1 MTLASAP
8 PVCLRVPGRSLVLV
22 AGLPGA
28 GKSTLL
34 ATLPPE
40 PSTVVLDSEDT
51 RARLVRRLPVGTPY
65 PLYRWAVHLLHRLS
79 VVLAALAGPDTVVVH
94 LPSTSERVRSAVR
107 LLARCGGRS
116 AHLVWVHAEPADALA
131 GQHVRGR
138 VVRGRAFAEHVT
150 RAGDVAGRLRRDGP
164 PAGWESARVLDR
176 SCAHRGLRV
185 AK

>member
-8 PVCLRVPGRSLVLV
+8 PVRLHVPGRTLVLV

-40 PSTVVLDSEDT
+40 DSTVVLDSERT
-51 RARLVRRLPVGTPY
+51 RALLVRRLPAGTPY

-94 LPSTSERVRSAVR
+94 LPSTTGGTRSAIR
-107 LLARCGGRS
+107 RLARLGGRA

-138 VVRGRAFAEHVT
+138 VVRGRAFAGHAA
-150 RAGDVAGRLRRDGP
+150 RAGDVAATLRSDGP
-164 PAGWESARVLDR
+164 PAGWASARVLDR
-176 SCAHRGLRV
+176 SCAHRGLRM